1 MPNIPILNV
10 PDVALTDTTQNRIP
24 IADITSDI
32 VLYKNGGSALILE
45 STSLNFGL
53 LSDIE
58 QRAVIAS
65 YAGLLNSFNFPVQ
78 IIARTQ
84 RKDISNYMMYLANAR
99 AKLKNQELGVIM
111 DDYKNF
117 IIEAIKKKNV
127 LSKRFYLVLPFTQY
141 ELGVAKSLTS
151 FLSKSSTVPF
161 PKSYAIKKAKIAL
174 YPKRDHLMRQA
185 ARIGIELRQ
194 LMTNDLINLFYYIF
208 NPEPPLKKEDAWRV
222 KPKAL

>member
-1 MPNIPILNV
+1 MLNIPILNT
-10 PDVALTDTTQNRIP
+10 PDIALTDTSQNRIP

-32 VLYKNGGSALILE
+32 VLYKNGGASLILE

-78 IIARTQ
+78 IVARTQ
-84 RKDISNYMMYLANAR
+84 RKDISNYMIYLSQAR
-99 AKLKNQELGVIM
+99 DKLRNPQLSTIM

-127 LSKRFYLVLPFTQY
+127 LSKKFYLVLPFTQY
-141 ELGVAKSLTS
+141 ELGVAKSFTS
-151 FLSKSSTVPF
+151 FLTKSTTIPY
-161 PKSYAIKKAKIAL
+161 PKSYVIKKAKIAL

-208 NPEPPLKKEDAWRV
+208 NPEPPLKKEDAWRL
-222 KPKAL
+222 KPKTM

>member
-1 MPNIPILNV
+1 MPNVPILGV
-10 PDVALTDTTQNRIP
+10 PDTALVDTTQNRIP

-32 VLYKNGGSALILE
+32 VLYKTGGAALVLE

-53 LSDIE
+53 LSDLE

-78 IIARTQ
+78 IVARTQ
-84 RKDISNYMMYLANAR
+84 RKDISNYMMYLAEAR
-99 AKLKNQELGVIM
+99 SRLKNQQLGHIM

-127 LSKRFYLVLPFTQY
+127 LSKKFYMVLPFTQY
-141 ELGVAKSLTS
+141 ELGVAKSFANFVT
-151 FLSKSSTVPF
+151 KTTTIQY
-161 PKSYAIKKAKIAL
+161 PKSYVIKKAKIAL

-194 LMTNDLINLFYYIF
+194 LMTSDLINLFYYIF
-208 NPEPPLKKEDAWRV
+208 NPEPPLKKEDAWRL
-222 KPKAL
+222 KPKRL